1 MSVVKASSVCLSTM
15 TKGASTHKHSEHA
28 VPPPPVWRHPADGR
42 CGGSGGGGGGG
53 GGGGSGGGGGEGV
66 GLRRPWRL
74 LCRRR
79 RRRSRPGG
87 RGLAG
92 AAWRRRRRRLK
103 RSGGGGGRSTLQP
116 PSPTPSPAAQT
127 LCAAPYAHP
136 PAAAPPIAGGSTVTA
151 IPHPVSILSALI
163 LISHPSWVRTKPK
176 PHSAPRLPRIF
187 QSSGGACP
195 IIVPLRLFGSSKIG
209 LSPGSGCGLSH
220 NPHW

>member
-1 MSVVKASSVCLSTM
+1 V
-15 TKGASTHKHSEHA
+15 
-28 VPPPPVWRHPADGR
+28 
-42 CGGSGGGGGGG
+42 
-53 GGGGSGGGGGEGV
+53 
-66 GLRRPWRL
+66 RRQRW
-74 LCRRR
+74 RRR
-79 RRRSRPGG
+79 RRRRRRWRRRRRAQAAVEAALEAEAEAVAAWRSRPGG